1 MWSWSLASDS
11 HNEVVLGLGL
21 EGLGIHG
28 ETILFVY
35 LTLMIYCNPFGEQ
48 ISSTY
53 FDEDTL
59 INDVKSLSTSR
70 IGELFVGQLDITM

>member
-1 MWSWSLASDS
+1 MWSWIPASDS

-35 LTLMIYCNPFGEQ
+35 LILMIYCNPFGGQ
-48 ISSTY
+48 TSLTH

-59 INDVKSLSTSR
+59 INYVKSLSTSK